1 MLLTI
6 TSTRQPATD
15 LGYLLHKNPARSQ
28 SFELPFGMVHVFYPE
43 ASDERCTVAM
53 LLEIDP
59 IRLVRGEGRTLR
71 EYVNDQPYA
80 ASSFLSVAISRVFGT
95 ALGGRSKERPELAL
109 TPLPLRARISVLP
122 CIDGEDFLRRLFEPL
137 GYSVRAERH
146 PLDEQ
151 FPEWGASPY
160 FTVELS
166 GEVRLQDL
174 LSHLYVLIPVLD
186 DDKHYWVAEDE
197 VDKLLRRGNEWLSG
211 HPERGVIAERYLKHQ
226 RTLSDEALSRLVEEG
241 EDVESPDLEE
251 EAVEEIIT
259 LGEQRLGAVV
269 AALKDSGA
277 RRVIDLGCG
286 EGKLLRAL
294 LQERDFEEIVGVDV
308 SVRSLQRARERLR
321 FDRLP
326 PMQQS
331 RLKLFQGSL
340 IYRDRRFSGYDAAAV
355 VEVIEHLDPPRLA
368 AFERVLF
375 GSTRPRTVVLTTPN
389 AEYNANFEGLPAGE
403 FRHRDHRFEW
413 SRDEF
418 RAWANGVAQRSG
430 YRVRFLPVGTED
442 ATLGPPT
449 QMAVFVRESPQEES
463 V

>member
-6 TSTRQPATD
+6 TSTHQPATD
-15 LGYLLHKNPARSQ
+15 LGYLLHKSPARSQ
-28 SFELPFGMVHVFYPE
+28 SFELPVGMAHVFYPE

-59 IRLVRGEGRTLR
+59 IGLVRGEGRTLR
-71 EYVNDQPYA
+71 EYVNDRPYA

-122 CIDGEDFLRRLFEPL
+122 CSDGEDFLRRLFEPL

-146 PLDEQ
+146 PLDEE
-151 FPEWGASPY
+151 FPEWGESPY
-160 FTVELS
+160 FTVDLS

-174 LSHLYVLIPVLD
+174 LSHLYVLTPVLD

-241 EDVESPDLEE
+241 DDVESPDLEE

-340 IYRDRRFSGYDAAAV
+340 IYRDKRFSGYDAAAL

-375 GSTRPRTVVLTTPN
+375 GFAQPRTVVLTTPN
-389 AEYNANFEGLPAGE
+389 AEYNASFERLPAGE

-418 RAWANGVAQRSG
+418 RAWANGVAERYG
-430 YRVRFLPVGTED
+430 YKVRFLPVGAED
-442 ATLGPPT
+442 AAVGPPT
-449 QMAVFVRESPQEES
+449 QMAVFVREPPREES